1 MFIVRMSA
9 KQLIKILDNKDETM
23 QNDKNEN
30 DDNNKDMK

>member
-1 MFIVRMSA
+1 MSA

-23 QNDKNEN
+23 QNDKREN

>member
-1 MFIVRMSA
+1 MSA

-23 QNDKNEN
+23 QNDKKEN

>member
-23 QNDKNEN
+23 QNDKKEN